1 MCFVGPVR
9 RPRVDEGERLLLVV
23 PTRNWSWSS
32 GLLGLGVLLRLVREL
47 NCELAWLL
55 LQLGLLLLVYLACWT
70 HWARNL
76 LHLGVPGCSKCAVF
90 TVCVGYYMRF
100 LIYRKMEVSRQGRSA
115 GRGAL
120 SLNTPTQGEPALVNL
135 RPRNEN
141 DVTAPKSL
149 SAHNE
154 IAELA
159 IRRDW

>member
-1 MCFVGPVR
+1 MSLVVVREVLALLVLCQCGYSRNANLGLSSLGSSTVTVCFVGPVR

-90 TVCVGYYMRF
+90 TLCVGYYMRF
-100 LIYRKMEVSRQGRSA
+100 LIYRKMEVSRQWRSA

-120 SLNTPTQGEPALVNL
+120 SLSRQ
-135 RPRNEN
+135 
-141 DVTAPKSL
+141 
-149 SAHNE
+149 
-154 IAELA
+154 I
-159 IRRDW
+159 